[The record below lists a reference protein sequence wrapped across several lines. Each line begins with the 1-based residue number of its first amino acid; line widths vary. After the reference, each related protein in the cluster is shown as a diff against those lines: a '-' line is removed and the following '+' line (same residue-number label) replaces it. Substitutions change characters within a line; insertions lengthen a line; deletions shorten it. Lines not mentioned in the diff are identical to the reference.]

1 MAQPNWLWMAQW
13 TVRNGLSANDGLKV
27 ARQYGLGV
35 RRATWLQA
43 ISQIRTNN
51 ALRAAAAESLLV
63 AVPQGGEI
71 GELPTRSATGYVQYL
86 TVAVRDKTTGL
97 LSWRDQSIRTDTLL
111 SREAAID
118 YVVGRYRSAIDA
130 ANVAPSR
137 WGTSP
142 DEVVEGAMY
151 MATHQFVPS
160 L

>member
-13 TVRNGLSANDGLKV
+13 TVRHGMSANAGLKV
-27 ARQYGLGV
+27 AQDYGLGV

-43 ISQIRTNN
+43 VAQIRTNS

-63 AVPQGGEI
+63 AIPNRTEI
-71 GELPTRSATGYVQYL
+71 GTLETKSATGYVQYV
-86 TVAVRDKTTGL
+86 TVAVRDKNTGL
-97 LSWRDQSIRTDTLL
+97 LAWRDQSIRTDTLL

-118 YVVGRYRSAIDA
+118 YVVGRYRSAINMA
-130 ANVAPSR
+130 GVAPSR

-142 DEVVEGAMY
+142 DEVVEGGMY
-151 MATHQFVPS
+151 MATHEFVPT